1 MADVGAM
8 TNQAVHDF
16 RSYVHSDC
24 GGHGSCSSV
33 TPPRLPGGP
42 PQAPPENTTCEGPTS
57 QQLLRWT
64 SHCVMGTMVRFHQ
77 GDHRIWL
84 RDGAT
89 QSSARDY
96 LNMRYKLAP
105 SLIAFG
111 RTVQSAGFPM
121 TARCDLVWP
130 EHPEAN
136 DPSQYI
142 HLNATLVAPLEG
154 DDVDS
159 EGKGKLPTSRTV
171 CPT

>member
-1 MADVGAM
+1 
-8 TNQAVHDF
+8 
-16 RSYVHSDC
+16 
-24 GGHGSCSSV
+24 
-33 TPPRLPGGP
+33 
-42 PQAPPENTTCEGPTS
+42 
-57 QQLLRWT
+57 
-64 SHCVMGTMVRFHQ
+64 MGTMVRFHQ
-77 GDHRIWL
+77 GDHRFWL
-84 RDGAT
+84 RDEAT

-111 RTVQSAGFPM
+111 RTVQNAGFPM

-154 DDVDS
+154 DNVDG
-159 EGKGKLPTSRTV
+159 EGEGKLPTSRTV
-171 CPT
+171 RSISFYIILDMSGSFFYSGCW

>member
-1 MADVGAM
+1 
-8 TNQAVHDF
+8 
-16 RSYVHSDC
+16 
-24 GGHGSCSSV
+24 
-33 TPPRLPGGP
+33 
-42 PQAPPENTTCEGPTS
+42 
-57 QQLLRWT
+57 
-64 SHCVMGTMVRFHQ
+64 MVRFHQ
-77 GDHRIWL
+77 GDHRFWL
-84 RDGAT
+84 RDETT
-89 QSSARDY
+89 QNSARNY

-111 RTVQSAGFPM
+111 RTVQDAGFPM

-154 DDVDS
+154 DNVDS

-171 CPT
+171 CSTKVFFFGHGWC